1 MTREFPYLQ
10 KPTHSNHYQS
20 PVNTSWERVSLCI
33 PGWLQIHSPLAS
45 TSAVLAL
52 QVCSI
57 NILCMGHQKRG
68 YKMGTW
74 VFLLLSYEHDILSA
88 TPVAWLEALASLKLV
103 WSQINADGHLFHQ
116 HEPNIIW
123 EQDKGFCFFLGTRLE
138 WYLAQEYR
146 SNSWT
151 TNMGVP

>member
-1 MTREFPYLQ
+1 MTREFPHLQ

-20 PVNTSWERVSLCI
+20 PVNTSWERVSLCS
-33 PGWLQIHSPLAS
+33 PGWLQILNPLAS

-57 NILCMGHQKRG
+57 NILCMGHRKRG

-74 VFLLLSYEHDILSA
+74 VFLPLSYEHDTLSA
-88 TPVAWLEALASLKLV
+88 NSVAWLEALASLKLA
-103 WSQINADGHLFHQ
+103 WSQIKSHGHLFYH

-123 EQDKGFCFFLGTRLE
+123 EQDKGFWFFSGDRARVVFGT
-138 WYLAQEYR
+138 
-146 SNSWT
+146 
-151 TNMGVP
+151 GVQI